1 VQKGLEPMS
10 FTINIFS
17 IKVNN
22 VENASALNVGQNL
35 LNDWKN
41 NAKFNQGYGQ
51 LIGDGNTQRRMKSR
65 VDDPDMIDS
74 ASRDTSVNQLPS
86 LMR

>member
-1 VQKGLEPMS
+1 MLMS

-41 NAKFNQGYGQ
+41 NSKYNQGYGQ
-51 LIGDGNTQRRMKSR
+51 LIGDGNDQSKVRSK
-65 VDDPDMIDS
+65 VDDPDMLD
-74 ASRDTSVNQLPS
+74 APTKDTSITHLPS
-86 LMR
+86 MVR

>member
-1 VQKGLEPMS
+1 METMA
-10 FTINIFS
+10 FTINIFN

-41 NAKFNQGYGQ
+41 NSKYNQGYGQ
-51 LIGDGNTQRRMKSR
+51 LIGDNNEQKRLKSR
-65 VDDPDMIDS
+65 VDDPDMID
-74 ASRDTSVNQLPS
+74 APTRDTSVTQLPS
-86 LMR
+86 LLR

>member
-1 VQKGLEPMS
+1 MS

-22 VENASALNVGQNL
+22 IENASAMNVGQNL

-41 NAKFNQGYGQ
+41 NSKYNQGYGQ
-51 LIGDGNTQRRMKSR
+51 LIGDGNEQKRVKSK
-65 VDDPDMIDS
+65 VDDRDRID
-74 ASRDTSVNQLPS
+74 APSRDTSITKLPS
-86 LMR
+86 LVR

>member
-1 VQKGLEPMS
+1 MS
-10 FTINIFS
+10 DMAFTINIFC

-41 NAKFNQGYGQ
+41 HAKFNQGFGQ
-51 LIGDGNTQRRMKSR
+51 VIGDANKTSKVRNR

-74 ASRDTSVNQLPS
+74 GARDTSVTQLPS
-86 LMR
+86 MVR

>member
-1 VQKGLEPMS
+1 MS

-22 VENASALNVGQNL
+22 IENASAMNVGQNL

-41 NAKFNQGYGQ
+41 NSKYNQGYGQ
-51 LIGDGNTQRRMKSR
+51 LIGDGNEQKRVKSKI
-65 VDDPDMIDS
+65 DDRDRID
-74 ASRDTSVNQLPS
+74 APSRDTSITKLPS
-86 LMR
+86 LVR

>member
-1 VQKGLEPMS
+1 MS

-41 NAKFNQGYGQ
+41 HAKYNQGFGQ
-51 LIGDGNTQRRMKSR
+51 LIGDANKTSKLRSR
-65 VDDPDMIDS
+65 VDDPDMLD
-74 ASRDTSVNQLPS
+74 APTRDTAVTQLPS

>member
-1 VQKGLEPMS
+1 MA

-41 NAKFNQGYGQ
+41 NSKYNQGYGQ
-51 LIGDGNTQRRMKSR
+51 LIGDGNMQKRVRSK
-65 VDDPDMIDS
+65 VDDPDLID
-74 ASRDTSVNQLPS
+74 APNKDTSITQLPA
-86 LMR
+86 LARLPR

>member
-1 VQKGLEPMS
+1 MA

-41 NAKFNQGYGQ
+41 NSKYNQGYGQ
-51 LIGDGNTQRRMKSR
+51 LIGDFNKQKDVKSR
-65 VDDPDMIDS
+65 VDDPDMID
-74 ASRDTSVNQLPS
+74 APVRDMSVTQLPS
-86 LMR
+86 LVR

>member
-1 VQKGLEPMS
+1 MA

-35 LNDWKN
+35 LHDWKN
-41 NAKFNQGYGQ
+41 NAKYNQGYGQ
-51 LIGDGNTQRRMKSR
+51 IIGDFNRQRNVKAR
-65 VDDPDMIDS
+65 VDDQDMMD
-74 ASRDTSVNQLPS
+74 APSREISITQLPS
-86 LMR
+86 MLR

>member
-1 VQKGLEPMS
+1 MA
-10 FTINIFS
+10 FTINIFC

-41 NAKFNQGYGQ
+41 NSKYNQGFGN
-51 LIGDGNTQRRMKSR
+51 LNGDENVQKRLRSR
-65 VDDPDMIDS
+65 VDDPDFID
-74 ASRDTSVNQLPS
+74 APVRDTSVTQLPS
-86 LMR
+86 LLG